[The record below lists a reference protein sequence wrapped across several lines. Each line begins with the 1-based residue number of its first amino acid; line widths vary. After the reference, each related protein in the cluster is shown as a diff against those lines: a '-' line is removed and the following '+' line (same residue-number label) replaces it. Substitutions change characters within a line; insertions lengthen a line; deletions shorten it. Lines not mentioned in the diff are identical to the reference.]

1 MQQHTAQ
8 CFQCHFQECAELEPE
23 TQDFEGGGWRV
34 IPGVI
39 LGTSE
44 QLTSSPV
51 TSKMDFVLHVFGR
64 PILGTRAMP
73 LPLHIWHDY
82 FCSHHLYIA
91 LAHLSPVI
99 EVSKRGSACSV
110 LDANEHSCKNSWRWL
125 LPMNPALW
133 KKTEILPREGCM
145 YHNVWCLKW
154 HSASDDA
161 S

>member
-145 YHNVWCLKW
+145 YHNV
-154 HSASDDA
+154 
-161 S
+161 